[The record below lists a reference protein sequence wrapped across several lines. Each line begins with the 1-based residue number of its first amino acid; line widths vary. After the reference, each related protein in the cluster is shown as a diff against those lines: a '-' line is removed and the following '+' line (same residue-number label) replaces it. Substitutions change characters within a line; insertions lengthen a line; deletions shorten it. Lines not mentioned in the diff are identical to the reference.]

1 MSKLVFVSKLVL
13 VSKLLFLGNWDFLG
27 NWNYSLGNWV
37 LLWVIIVEVQ
47 VEL

>member
-1 MSKLVFVSKLVL
+1 MI
-13 VSKLLFLGNWDFLG
+13 LGNWVIGAIFE
-27 NWNYSLGNWV
+27 GNWV